1 MSAPQSFP
9 TCHRRASRGHGFTLI
24 ELLVVITVIAIL
36 AALVLPAVF
45 GVNRNAFELTVANDI
60 TQLDGSVEKFRNEF
74 GFYPSDFS
82 EFVDLT
88 GNPLDFTDTLPDG
101 DTVETRLKRFLAKIS
116 PMHNEDGIDP
126 VDGSFT
132 RLAVWWENVGKNLAV
147 NFGGSSKAEN
157 LRGPQVALWYWL
169 SQTYNDAQYP
179 FSGKR
184 QGTTTADDNGNGI
197 PDNAEII
204 SEKRMFSD
212 IGTLEVIFTANYPD
226 GQDYEIARTIQR
238 GGDAPL
244 LYFHNTTYV
253 DPWGSGVADTT
264 VINFAPG
271 ATSPNLGLPCR
282 VPGSALADGLF
293 LEPTKFQIVTAGYDE
308 SFGDVEDSLVQES
321 QDNLCNFAEG
331 GRLDV
336 FVDNGQ

>member
-9 TCHRRASRGHGFTLI
+9 TCHRRTSRGHGFTLI

-36 AALVLPAVF
+36 AALILPAVF
-45 GVNRNAFELTVANDI
+45 SVSQTANETTVTNDI
-60 TQLDGSVEKFRNEF
+60 TQLDAAVEKFRSEF

-101 DTVETRLKRFLAKIS
+101 STVETRLKRFLTKIS
-116 PMHNEDGIDP
+116 PMHNEDAIDP
-126 VDGSFT
+126 VDGSLT

-169 SQTYNDAQYP
+169 MQTYNDAQYP

-184 QGTTTADDNGNGI
+184 RGTTTADSNGDGI

-204 SEKRMFSD
+204 SEKRVFAD
-212 IGTLEVIFTANYPD
+212 IGTLELIFTANYPD
-226 GQDYEIARTIQR
+226 GQPYEIARALQR

-244 LYFHNTTYV
+244 LYFHNDTYV
-253 DPWGSGVADTT
+253 DPYGSGVEDTT

-271 ATSPNLGLPCR
+271 ATNPNLGLPCR
-282 VPGSALADGLF
+282 VPGSNLIDGLF
-293 LEPTKFQIVTAGYDE
+293 VEPNRFQIVTAGWDE
-308 SFGDVEDSLVQES
+308 SFGDIEDKTIYENN
-321 QDNLCNFAEG
+321 DNLCNFAEG
-331 GRLDV
+331 RLDI
-336 FVDNGQ
+336 FVDASQ